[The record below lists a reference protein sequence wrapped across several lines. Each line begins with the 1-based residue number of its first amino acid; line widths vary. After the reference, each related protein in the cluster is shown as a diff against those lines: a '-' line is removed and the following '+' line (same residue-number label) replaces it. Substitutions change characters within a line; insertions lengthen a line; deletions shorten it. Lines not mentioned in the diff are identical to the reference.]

1 MPTFE
6 DLIRAIAEQE
16 MPESEHQLTETFQDS
31 KHFWAN
37 TNLSTMRK
45 WIIDTDM
52 MLEKPLEKTD
62 VRLFYINL
70 HGIVE
75 DMYSHHEDRIETL
88 KEVFKVTNLNQLTT
102 AILGLTGNEG
112 MKIYLKLS
120 VKMFEEL
127 QKIRN
132 EFNDFELKQ
141 IMFFRH
147 RYCHPLLTKLSIK
160 IDKKK
165 RFTRVEVDALMRKIA
180 ATDEL
185 DAMEVFHPK
194 LLSKHNEVKQ
204 LNDILRTMQFA

>member
-6 DLIRAIAEQE
+6 ELIRLIAEQE
-16 MPESEHQLTETFQDS
+16 MPEDQHCLIETFQDS
-31 KHFWAN
+31 THFWAN
-37 TNLSTMRK
+37 TNLSMMRK
-45 WIIDTDM
+45 WVIDTDM
-52 MLEKPLEKTD
+52 MLDKDLANTD

-75 DMYSHHEDRIETL
+75 DMYSHHNDRIETL
-88 KEVFKVTNLNQLTT
+88 KEVFKVVDLPQLSK

-112 MKIYLKLS
+112 MKIYLNLS
-120 VKMFEEL
+120 VKIFEEL
-127 QKIRN
+127 QEIRN
-132 EFNDFELKQ
+132 EFSDFELKQ

-165 RFTRVEVDALMRKIA
+165 RFTRVEIDALMRKIA

-185 DAMEVFHPK
+185 DAMEAFHAK
-194 LLSKHNEVKQ
+194 LFGKHNVVKR
-204 LNDILRTMQFA
+204 LNEILRTMQFA